1 MHHNKILFKRL
12 IREYEF
18 LLEDIEDLENIKSKA
33 DSEFIEELRLIDE
46 TNVLES
52 QGLEGAAQKW
62 EAAKEKHKEEFLEEQ
77 DERDSVFKKLFRSI
91 VVRCHPDKLGQ
102 LPESELV
109 YYHKLYN
116 NAIEANDDL
125 DWALLIRT
133 AIKLD
138 VEIPEE
144 VYSKLEEI
152 QESLDVLKYKQNSIL
167 NSASWQ
173 WYSAKTNTNQT
184 EFLKNHLEFL
194 KGFNKDL

>member
-1 MHHNKILFKRL
+1 MNSNKILFKRL

-33 DSEFIEELRLIDE
+33 NSEFMEELRLIDE

-62 EAAKEKHKEEFLEEQ
+62 EAEKKKHKEEFLEEQ
-77 DERDSVFKKLFRSI
+77 DERDSVFKKMFRSI
-91 VVRCHPDKLGQ
+91 VVKCHPDKLGQ

-116 NAIEANDDL
+116 DAIEANDNI

-144 VYSKLEEI
+144 IYSKLEEI

-173 WYSAKTNTNQT
+173 WYNAKTSTNQN

>member
-18 LLEDIEDLENIKSKA
+18 LLEDIEDLESIKSKA
-33 DSEFIEELRLIDE
+33 DSEFIEELKSIDE

-52 QGLEGAAQKW
+52 HGIEGAAKRW
-62 EAAKEKHKEEFLEEQ
+62 DAAKEKHKEELLEEQ
-77 DERDSVFKKLFRSI
+77 DDRDSVFKKMFRSI
-91 VVRCHPDKLGQ
+91 VVKCHPDKLGQ
-102 LPESELV
+102 LAESELV

-116 NAIEANDDL
+116 DAIEANEGL

-152 QESLDVLKYKQNSIL
+152 QESLDVLKSKQNSIL
-167 NSASWQ
+167 NSASWM
-173 WYSAKTNTNQT
+173 WYSAKAGKNQD
-184 EFLKNHLEFL
+184 ELLKNHLNFL

>member
-1 MHHNKILFKRL
+1 MNSNKILFKRL

-18 LLEDIEDLENIKSKA
+18 LLEDIEDLESIKVKA
-33 DSEFIEELRLIDE
+33 DSEFMEELRLIDE

-52 QGLEGAAQKW
+52 KNIEGAAQRW

-77 DERDSVFKKLFRSI
+77 DERDSVFKKIFRSI
-91 VVRCHPDKLGQ
+91 VVKCHPDKLGK

-116 NAIEANDDL
+116 SAIGANDEL

-152 QESLDVLKYKQNSIL
+152 QESLEVLKYKQNSIL

-173 WYSAKTNTNQT
+173 WYSAKTSTNQT
-184 EFLKNHLEFL
+184 EYLKNHLEFL
-194 KGFNKDL
+194 KGFNKGL

>member
-1 MHHNKILFKRL
+1 MNSNKILFKRL

-18 LLEDIEDLENIKSKA
+18 LLEDIEDLESINVKA

-52 QGLEGAAQKW
+52 QGLEGAAEKW

-77 DERDSVFKKLFRSI
+77 DERDSVFKKIFRSI
-91 VVRCHPDKLGQ
+91 VVKCHPDKLGQ

-116 NAIEANDDL
+116 DSIEANDAL
-125 DWALLIRT
+125 DWGLLIRT

-138 VEIPEE
+138 VKIPEE
-144 VYSKLEEI
+144 AYSKLEEI
-152 QESLDVLKYKQNSIL
+152 QESLEVLKYKQNSIL

-173 WYSAKTNTNQT
+173 WYSAKTSESQD
-184 EFLKNHLEFL
+184 ELLKNHLNFL
-194 KGFNKDL
+194 KGFNKEL

>member
-1 MHHNKILFKRL
+1 MNDNKILFKRL

-18 LLEDIEDLENIKSKA
+18 LLEDIKDLESIKSKA
-33 DSEFIEELRLIDE
+33 DSEFMVELKSIDK

-52 QGLEGAAQKW
+52 QGLEGAAKRW
-62 EAAKEKHKEEFLEEQ
+62 EANKEKHKEEFLEEQ
-77 DERDSVFKKLFRSI
+77 DERDSVFKKIFRSI
-91 VVRCHPDKLGQ
+91 VVKCHPDKLGQ

-109 YYHKLYN
+109 YYHNLYN
-116 NAIEANDDL
+116 DAIEANEEL

-144 VYSKLEEI
+144 VYSKLEEL
-152 QESLDVLKYKQNSIL
+152 QESLDILKYKQNSIL
-167 NSASWQ
+167 NSASWR
-173 WYSAKTNTNQT
+173 WYSAKTSKNQD
-184 EFLKNHLEFL
+184 ELLKNHLNFL

>member
-152 QESLDVLKYKQNSIL
+152 QESLDVLKNKQNSIL

-173 WYSAKTNTNQT
+173 WYNAKTSANQN

-194 KGFNKDL
+194 KGFNKGL